1 LLHSWLSRIARAL
14 GRRRYLA
21 RGASRWI
28 QALAAIAT
36 LVAIGIGLLN
46 HFGGDHHSSLP
57 GEGERVVAF
66 RQLADR
72 MCAEGQENQRR
83 ALGKRTNRVARLG
96 FAARAVGWNRHDLE
110 SITAPPS
117 MVESFIAEVKTRARG
132 ERILL
137 ALQSALESGDR
148 TGEASAVTELNLLEN
163 ESREFSQESDTNRCA
178 HMLPPARRLL
188 RR

>member
-1 LLHSWLSRIARAL
+1 VHRWFSRIAQVLAK
-14 GRRRYLA
+14 RRYLA
-21 RGASRWI
+21 RGASGWI

-72 MCAEGQENQRR
+72 MCTESQENQHR
-83 ALGKRTNRVARLG
+83 ALGKRATRVARLG

-148 TGEASAVTELNLLEN
+148 TGEASTVAKLNSLET
-163 ESREFSQESDTNRCA
+163 ESREFSRESDTNRCA
-178 HMLPPARRLL
+178 HMLPPVRRLL